1 MSTRAALAA
10 GTALSAA
17 VTSAWAW
24 MASAAIGPV
33 PPLRL
38 GRNLVSDYAQL
49 AAAPAGNGWE
59 LFAAVAVI
67 YALCLLVSGWRRS
80 RAQARAGR
88 SDDPDGRGG
97 A

>member
-10 GTALSAA
+10 GTVLSVA
-17 VTSAWAW
+17 VTSVWAW
-24 MASAAIGPV
+24 TASLAIGPV

-38 GRNLVSDYAQL
+38 SRNLVSDYAQL
-49 AAAPAGNGWE
+49 AAAPTGNGWE

-67 YALCLLVSGWRRS
+67 YALCLLASGWRRS
-80 RAQARAGR
+80 RAQARAAR
-88 SDDPDGRGG
+88 SDDRDGWGG